1 MKRLLLT
8 IATLACVSA
17 TMAQSAAPKMERWQ
31 DPNIYEVNREPMR
44 SSFILYPTLEEA
56 KAGSCYHS
64 SPLYRSIEGLWNFA
78 WFEHRNTPRPADFY
92 AVNFDDSSW
101 GKMPVPGLWE
111 MNGTESPY
119 TSIRASS
126 GTITTSTIRPTP
138 PIGAT
143 TSVSTAT
150 RSRCPP
156 SGRASSSSYTS
167 AR

>member
-111 MNGTESPY
+111 MNGYGQPLLRY
-119 TSIRASS
+119 T
-126 GTITTSTIRPTP
+126 G
-138 PIGAT
+138 
-143 TSVSTAT
+143 
-150 RSRCPP
+150 CP
-156 SGRASSSSYTS
+156 
-167 AR
+167 